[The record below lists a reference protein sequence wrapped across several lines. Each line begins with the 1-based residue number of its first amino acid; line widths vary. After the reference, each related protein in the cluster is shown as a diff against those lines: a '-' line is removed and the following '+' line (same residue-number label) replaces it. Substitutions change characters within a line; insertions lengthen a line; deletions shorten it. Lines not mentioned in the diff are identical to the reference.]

1 MYALILKCLLSEIV
15 MKTGT
20 KFLIAAGVV
29 AVVTTAF
36 VAPDVYAQALDATKF
51 TVAAKDGVF
60 DQAAISVKALGV
72 AALALLAS
80 IAAIKWI
87 RGVL

>member
-1 MYALILKCLLSEIV
+1 
-15 MKTGT
+15 MKTRT
-20 KFLIAAGVV
+20 KFLAVAGVLM
-29 AVVTTAF
+29 VVTSAF

-60 DQAAISVKALGV
+60 DQAAISVKALGGV
-72 AALALLAS
+72 ALALLAS
-80 IAAIKWI
+80 IATIKWI